1 MPVVTSPLALAVTS
15 EVSLE
20 IAKYPL
26 GSKIV
31 FSSEPLP

>member
-1 MPVVTSPLALAVTS
+1 MPVETSPLPLVMTS
-15 EVSLE
+15 KVSLD

-31 FSSEPLP
+31 FSLEPLP